1 MAFYLSKLESSSHKD
16 YFMPSLV
23 ELSAAVLDEKILKF
37 HQCFFDKLSLSLLG
51 KWHDPLYE

>member
-1 MAFYLSKLESSSHKD
+1 
-16 YFMPSLV
+16 MPSLV

-51 KWHDPLYE
+51 KWHDPLYEQS